1 MPYPDLLAH
10 GIQNLGQFTPFDLFS
25 GSGPW
30 NTTQVQAADGQ
41 AIRQFEVLAL
51 NASGRL
57 VPLSQ
62 SGDYATATIT
72 VGGQPVAGE
81 TVTVNGVAIPFRASA
96 PAVGEALIGADT
108 AATAANLRA
117 VINDRPD
124 TYASSASGS
133 GTTVT
138 LTANAQ
144 GTAGNAVTLVEGV
157 GAAGFTVSGATF
169 AGADATGDVPT
180 GDAFAVAAQPVP
192 ATTPGGWVPIFISG
206 GFNHEALLW
215 PGGMNSLASRKMAFS
230 GTPVYVQQL
239 L

>member
-10 GIQNLGQFTPFDLFS
+10 GVENQEAFIPFDLLA

-30 NTTQVQAADGQ
+30 NDTSAQAADGQ

-51 NASGRL
+51 NAAGRL

-62 SGDYATATIT
+62 SGDFATGSIV

-81 TVTVNGVAIPFRASA
+81 TVTINGQAITFRASN
-96 PAVGEALIGADT
+96 PAVGECLIGAEPT
-108 AATAANLRA
+108 ATATNLKA

-124 TYASSASGS
+124 TYGVSASGT

-138 LTANAQ
+138 LTANAE
-144 GTAGNAVTLVEGV
+144 GAAGNAVTLVEGV
-157 GAAGFTVSGATF
+157 AAAGFTVSGATL
-169 AGADATGDVPT
+169 AGAGTTEGVVS
-180 GDAFAVAAQPVP
+180 GEAFAVAMQPVP
-192 ATTPGGWVPIFISG
+192 ATTPGGWVPIRISG

-215 PGGMNSLASRKMAFS
+215 PAGMNSLATRKAAFAR
-230 GTPVYVQQL
+230 TPIYVQQL

>member
-10 GIQNLGQFTPFDLFS
+10 GIQNQEAFAPFDLFS

-41 AIRQFEVLAL
+41 AIRQFEVLTL
-51 NASGRL
+51 NAAGRL

-62 SGDYATATIT
+62 SGEFGTGSIV

-81 TVTVNGVAIPFRASA
+81 TVTVNGQAITFRASN
-96 PAVGEALIGADT
+96 PAVGECLIGADPT
-108 AATAANLRA
+108 ATATNLRA

-124 TYASSASGS
+124 TYGVSASGT

-138 LTANAQ
+138 LTANAE
-144 GTAGNAVTLVEGV
+144 GAAGNAVTLVEGV
-157 GAAGFTVSGATF
+157 AAAGFTVSGATL
-169 AGADATGDVPT
+169 AGAGTTEGVVS
-180 GDAFAVAAQPVP
+180 GEAFAVAAQPVP
-192 ATTPGGWVPIFISG
+192 ATTPGGWVPVFISG

-215 PGGMNSLASRKMAFS
+215 PAGMNSLATRKMAFQ

>member
-10 GIQNLGQFTPFDLFS
+10 GIQNQEAFAPFDLFS

-41 AIRQFEVLAL
+41 AIRQFEVLTL
-51 NASGRL
+51 NAAGRL

-62 SGDYATATIT
+62 SGEFGTGSIV

-81 TVTVNGVAIPFRASA
+81 TVTVNGQAITFRASN
-96 PAVGEALIGADT
+96 PAVGECLIGADPT
-108 AATAANLRA
+108 ATATNLRA

-124 TYASSASGS
+124 TYGVSASGT

-138 LTANAQ
+138 LTANAE
-144 GTAGNAVTLVEGV
+144 GAAGNAVTLVEGV
-157 GAAGFTVSGATF
+157 AAAGFTVSGATL
-169 AGADATGDVPT
+169 AV
-180 GDAFAVAAQPVP
+180 AVAAQPVP
-192 ATTPGGWVPIFISG
+192 ATTPGGWVPVFISG

-215 PGGMNSLASRKMAFS
+215 PAGMNSLATRKMAFQ